1 MIYRTYLVFLTLS
14 IISCALSV
22 SLSQV
27 FLALSFILFLFLN
40 PKPKFQSY
48 LVKVLFLFYGW
59 QIISFCY
66 HYIGSGLDSSF
77 AKHAFNEEMK
87 DIFLV
92 SAFFTIQGIK
102 AEDRKYLY
110 RVLVAFAITI
120 AVTGFISLFS
130 SVRLSRLV
138 SDLYKVSPSWKFQH
152 HYGSVLGIDVHLP
165 IGFMNT
171 HLTFGGLLMFIYP
184 FFIFHVYDLWKTKA
198 KIIRL
203 ATWILLLGMVTIV
216 FLFNNARSAL
226 IGMGISLLLGF
237 YVLAFVENAI
247 STKILKRAG
256 ISFLFFLAI
265 CFVGYKTSEPV
276 QKVINPL
283 FGGEKHTDSGRTFI
297 WHSTYPLIQ
306 TNPIFGIGS
315 GKYKEEIE
323 LSRKQLSFE
332 EKELSFFYE
341 VTQRGHSH
349 NDYLHLM
356 TIFGVPQFILY
367 LSLMSLILFTLLKR
381 EIPNSTKYLTY
392 GLGGFFFS
400 GILQCY
406 FQDDEVLIVFMFLLG
421 YLNIYLEKE
430 SAEV

>member
-27 FLALSFILFLFLN
+27 FLAVSFVLFLFLN

-48 LVKVLFLFYGW
+48 LVKILFLFYGW
-59 QIISFCY
+59 QLVSFVY
-66 HYIGSGLDSSF
+66 HYVGSGLDSSF
-77 AKHAFNEEMK
+77 VKHAFNEEMK

-92 SAFFTIQGIK
+92 TAFFTIQGVKI
-102 AEDRKYLY
+102 EDRKYLT
-110 RVLVAFAITI
+110 RVLIAFAITI
-120 AVTGFISLFS
+120 GVTGFISLFS

-138 SDLYKVSPSWKFQH
+138 SDLYKVSSSWKFQH

-171 HLTFGGLLMFIYP
+171 HLTFGGLLMFVYP
-184 FFIFHVYDLWKTKA
+184 FFVFHVYDLWKSKA
-198 KIIRL
+198 KILKLTI
-203 ATWILLLGMVTIV
+203 WIVLLGMISIV

-226 IGMGISLLLGF
+226 IGMGFSLLLGF
-237 YVLAFVENAI
+237 YILAFIDDAI
-247 STKILKRAG
+247 SKKFLKRAG
-256 ISFLFFLAI
+256 ISVLIFFAI
-265 CFVGYKTSEPV
+265 CFIGFKTSEPV

-306 TNPIFGIGS
+306 ANPIFGIGS

-323 LSRKQLSFE
+323 ISRKRLSVE

-356 TIFGVPQFILY
+356 TIFGIPQFILY
-367 LSLMSLILFTLLKR
+367 LSLMSLILFTLLNK
-381 EIPNSTKYLTY
+381 EIPNSAKYLTY
-392 GLGGFFFS
+392 GLSGFFFS

>member
-1 MIYRTYLVFLTLS
+1 
-14 IISCALSV
+14 
-22 SLSQV
+22 
-27 FLALSFILFLFLN
+27 
-40 PKPKFQSY
+40 
-48 LVKVLFLFYGW
+48 
-59 QIISFCY
+59 
-66 HYIGSGLDSSF
+66 
-77 AKHAFNEEMK
+77 
-87 DIFLV
+87 
-92 SAFFTIQGIK
+92 
-102 AEDRKYLY
+102 
-110 RVLVAFAITI
+110 
-120 AVTGFISLFS
+120 
-130 SVRLSRLV
+130 
-138 SDLYKVSPSWKFQH
+138 
-152 HYGSVLGIDVHLP
+152 
-165 IGFMNT
+165 MNT

-184 FFIFHVYDLWKTKA
+184 FFVFHVYDLWKTKA
-198 KIIRL
+198 KFIRL

-226 IGMGISLLLGF
+226 IGMGFSLLLGF

-297 WHSTYPLIQ
+297 WHSTYPLIH

-356 TIFGVPQFILY
+356 TIFGVPQFIL
-367 LSLMSLILFTLLKR
+367 I
-381 EIPNSTKYLTY
+381 
-392 GLGGFFFS
+392 
-400 GILQCY
+400 
-406 FQDDEVLIVFMFLLG
+406 
-421 YLNIYLEKE
+421 
-430 SAEV
+430 